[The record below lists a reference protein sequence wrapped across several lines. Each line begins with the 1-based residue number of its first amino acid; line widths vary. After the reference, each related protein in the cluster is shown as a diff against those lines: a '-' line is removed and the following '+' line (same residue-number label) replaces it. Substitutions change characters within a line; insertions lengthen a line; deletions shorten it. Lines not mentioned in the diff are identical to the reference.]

1 MDAVKL
7 PAGMRECPSETI
19 RDRIDVGEAGWEVIT
34 TRDTHTIGV
43 ILTAVVAVLLAG
55 RAGRAAAAAAITTDI
70 HAAQPQG
77 VGEIPI
83 AIVGMVI
90 VILVLIDLHSAA
102 VTVEGHA
109 RAALIAGRAV
119 GGQPVDLLA
128 AAAVKLED
136 HVRAMLPAGRAVGG
150 QHVEEQVHSI
160 DFPHGMNVPH
170 GLNAPALPNILLGD
184 CDRTRQCAHERQ
196 NEGVER

>member
-1 MDAVKL
+1 MSV
-7 PAGMRECPSETI
+7 
-19 RDRIDVGEAGWEVIT
+19 VI
-34 TRDTHTIGV
+34 
-43 ILTAVVAVLLAG
+43 
-55 RAGRAAAAAAITTDI
+55 AAAAITTDI

-83 AIVGMVI
+83 AIVGIVI

-150 QHVEEQVHSI
+150 
-160 DFPHGMNVPH
+160 
-170 GLNAPALPNILLGD
+170 
-184 CDRTRQCAHERQ
+184 
-196 NEGVER
+196 